1 MLLAT
6 DKENEISS
14 LFDVWNTAL
23 QTGDSRAVG
32 ALYADDATL
41 IPTLSNEIRQTPAA
55 IESYFRKFM
64 TLLPKA
70 SILHQT
76 IRRFAD
82 IAINSGI
89 YSFETT
95 VNGAVHVLDARFTFV
110 YRKDGDTWK
119 IIEHHSSAMPET

>member
-1 MLLAT
+1 MPHIT
-6 DKENEISS
+6 DTELEISS
-14 LFDVWNTAL
+14 LFDIWNSAL

-55 IESYFRKFM
+55 IESYFTKFM

-76 IRRFAD
+76 IRRFAA

-95 VNGAVHVLDARFTFV
+95 VDGAVHVLVARFTFV